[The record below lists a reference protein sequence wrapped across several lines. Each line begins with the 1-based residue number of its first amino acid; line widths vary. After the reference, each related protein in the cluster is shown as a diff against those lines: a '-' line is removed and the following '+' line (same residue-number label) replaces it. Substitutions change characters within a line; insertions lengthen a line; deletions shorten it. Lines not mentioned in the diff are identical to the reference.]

1 MSAGT
6 RKQFAVAGP
15 NGLPRRQ
22 KLLSFRP
29 AWHACRVIIAKA
41 TSPPLRDPWFL
52 AALAAGPA
60 AWALLA
66 LWLPIIDPRWPLA
79 RPMQFLALALLYP
92 VLEELVF
99 RGLLQGALLRRGWGR
114 RRAGP
119 VTAANLAAALAF
131 AVAHLLRLTPA
142 WAAAVLLPGLV
153 FGYFRERHGIGA
165 AIVLHAFYN
174 AGFVWLFHG

>member
-1 MSAGT
+1 VTIPKTIGT
-6 RKQFAVAGP
+6 
-15 NGLPRRQ
+15 
-22 KLLSFRP
+22 
-29 AWHACRVIIAKA
+29 
-41 TSPPLRDPWFL
+41 PLRDPWFL

-66 LWLPIIDPRWPLA
+66 LWLPVVDPGWPAA
-79 RPMQFLALALLYP
+79 RPLQFLALVLLYP

-99 RGLLQGALLRRGWGR
+99 RGLLQGWLLRRGWGD

-131 AVAHLLRLTPA
+131 AAAHLLRVSPA
-142 WAAAVLLPGLV
+142 WAAAVFLPGLV

-165 AIVLHAFYN
+165 AIALHAWYN
-174 AGFVWLFHG
+174 AGFVWLFHA